1 MRIVSV
7 EILCL
12 TRDFF
17 VVSGPGPGAGRGGG
31 LRRTGT
37 GQAGRQPRT
46 ITLKDVIAL
55 LEREPRM
62 SKSPL
67 LYRLYE
73 RERKLE
79 VSRRM

>member
-1 MRIVSV
+1 M

-12 TRDFF
+12 TCDFL

-31 LRRTGT
+31 IRRTGT

-46 ITLKDVIAL
+46 ITMKDVIAL